1 MSRRKHTNRPQ
12 PIPVPEPLE
21 TSSPAEEKSKL
32 AAMNDGL
39 KKLFVWIKPLDFV
52 ILIVGGIVISQV
64 DFSNVTLVDVIY
76 MTSFLMW
83 FLFWLARI
91 YFTRLNRAAFGKER

>member
-12 PIPVPEPLE
+12 RIPVPEPAE
-21 TSSPAEEKSKL
+21 VPEQEEKKSSFL
-32 AAMNDGL
+32 DVV
-39 KKLFVWIKPLDFV
+39 KKIFLWVKPLDFV
-52 ILIVGGIVISQV
+52 ILIVGVIVISQV

-83 FLFWLARI
+83 FLFLLVRI
-91 YFTRLNRAAFGKER
+91 YFTRLNRVIDGKDR